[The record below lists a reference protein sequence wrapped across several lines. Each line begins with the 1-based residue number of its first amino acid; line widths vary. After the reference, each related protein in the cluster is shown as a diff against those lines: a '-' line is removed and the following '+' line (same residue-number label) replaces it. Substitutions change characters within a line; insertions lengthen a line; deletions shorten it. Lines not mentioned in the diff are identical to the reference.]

1 MLYDGETESKALR
14 EGPIR
19 CIFFCE
25 FHPTAGP
32 IISCQVRMLNELIA
46 ERSFSDCLLGSGE
59 LYFKRAIRQRQCLY
73 NN

>member
-1 MLYDGETESKALR
+1 MELNSFIKTFDKRGK

-32 IISCQVRMLNELIA
+32 IISCQVCDLIVYK
-46 ERSFSDCLLGSGE
+46 SSNKLHFLGSRK
-59 LYFKRAIRQRQCLY
+59 LYFERVI
-73 NN
+73 

>member
-1 MLYDGETESKALR
+1 MDLSNVKSFFEYGSK

-32 IISCQVRMLNELIA
+32 IISCQVSYGYKQIN
-46 ERSFSDCLLGSGE
+46 CH
-59 LYFKRAIRQRQCLY
+59 YFIMFIIVVTIL
-73 NN
+73 